1 MLFYEKIKIMKP
13 REGASRLN
21 FDKKDSVIGF

>member
-21 FDKKDSVIGF
+21 FDKKDSVI